1 MCREIRK
8 SISSIYIFTVR
19 KEFKALER
27 AFYLNKRE
35 IENIQLASLE
45 KLLNYCY
52 KNVDYYRDLF
62 NSLNIVKNGEIDLS
76 RFKEIPLLT
85 KDKIRNNFDRLKTK
99 ELNQKKWYYNTSG
112 GSTGEPVRLI
122 QDEQYKKWVRAVK
135 VIYDTWTGYH
145 VGDNKVILW
154 GSERDLFVGQETLK
168 VRAIR
173 WLKNETWLNAFRMDE
188 DKMYEYVDIINHQRP
203 VQILAYVSSI
213 YELARFIERKGLKVY
228 SPKAIMTSA
237 GTLYR
242 PMREVIERVFQ
253 APVFN
258 RYGSR
263 EVGDMACECEMRN
276 GLHVSPLTHYI
287 EILREDGTPAED
299 GEAGEV
305 VVTSLVNFA
314 MPLIRYRIGDIAVKS
329 ENICNCGRAWPLLQ
343 EVVGRVSDT
352 FITRSNV
359 KVHGEYFTHLL
370 YFKDWVQKF
379 QFIQEDYNL
388 IRLLIVPSLNYNDS
402 IQELLEKEKNE
413 LLYKVR
419 LVMGDDCNLEIKLV
433 NNIPTS
439 PSGKYRYTISKIKSE
454 N

>member
-135 VIYDTWTGYH
+135 VIYDTWTGYL

-154 GSERDLFVGQETLK
+154 GSESDLFVGQETLK

-173 WLKNETWLNAFRMDE
+173 RLKNETRLNAYRMDE
-188 DKMYEYVDIINHQRP
+188 DKM
-203 VQILAYVSSI
+203 
-213 YELARFIERKGLKVY
+213 
-228 SPKAIMTSA
+228 
-237 GTLYR
+237 
-242 PMREVIERVFQ
+242 
-253 APVFN
+253 
-258 RYGSR
+258 
-263 EVGDMACECEMRN
+263 
-276 GLHVSPLTHYI
+276 
-287 EILREDGTPAED
+287 
-299 GEAGEV
+299 
-305 VVTSLVNFA
+305 
-314 MPLIRYRIGDIAVKS
+314 
-329 ENICNCGRAWPLLQ
+329 
-343 EVVGRVSDT
+343 
-352 FITRSNV
+352 
-359 KVHGEYFTHLL
+359 
-370 YFKDWVQKF
+370 
-379 QFIQEDYNL
+379 
-388 IRLLIVPSLNYNDS
+388 
-402 IQELLEKEKNE
+402 NE
-413 LLYKVR
+413 
-419 LVMGDDCNLEIKLV
+419 
-433 NNIPTS
+433 
-439 PSGKYRYTISKIKSE
+439 
-454 N
+454 

>member
-263 EVGDMACECEMRN
+263 EVGDMACKCEVRN

-287 EILREDGTPAED
+287 EILRADRTPAEA

-305 VVTSLVNFA
+305 VVTSLVIFS
-314 MPLIRYRIGDIAVKS
+314 MSLIR
-329 ENICNCGRAWPLLQ
+329 
-343 EVVGRVSDT
+343 
-352 FITRSNV
+352 
-359 KVHGEYFTHLL
+359 
-370 YFKDWVQKF
+370 
-379 QFIQEDYNL
+379 
-388 IRLLIVPSLNYNDS
+388 
-402 IQELLEKEKNE
+402 
-413 LLYKVR
+413 
-419 LVMGDDCNLEIKLV
+419 
-433 NNIPTS
+433 
-439 PSGKYRYTISKIKSE
+439 
-454 N
+454 